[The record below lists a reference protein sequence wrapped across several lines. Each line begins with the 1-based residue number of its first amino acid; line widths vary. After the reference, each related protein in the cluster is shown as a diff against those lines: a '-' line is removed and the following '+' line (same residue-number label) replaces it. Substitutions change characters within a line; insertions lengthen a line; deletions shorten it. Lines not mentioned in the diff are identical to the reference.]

1 MKRMSVVLLVGAWL
15 LVATGAHAQSL
26 AVSGGLGVGQLW
38 DDETMLG
45 RGLDVSGGVS
55 TGLGDHVRV
64 AAEVDWLTHSR
75 TLTYLGVDGHATGAL
90 GRMSYVFGAP
100 ASPVRPYAGLGVGLM
115 HSTGTLK
122 TPVVVIAPNG
132 QPTLSTT
139 VKESTDWSLTRSM
152 WDAHAG
158 LRIGAGRGLVLRPE
172 LRWRATFG
180 SGASSG
186 IEPPLLGVQ
195 GTVSLEWSRARR

>member
-1 MKRMSVVLLVGAWL
+1 MKWMSVALFVGACV

-26 AVSGGLGVGQLW
+26 AVSAGAGIGQLW

-64 AAEVDWLTHSR
+64 AAEVDWLSHTR
-75 TLTYLGVDGHATGAL
+75 ALTYLGVDGHATSAL
-90 GRMSYVFGAP
+90 GRVSYVFGAT
-100 ASPVRPYAGLGVGLM
+100 ATRVRPYAGLGVGLM

-122 TPVVVIAPNG
+122 TPVVFIAANG

-139 VKESTDWSLTRSM
+139 VKEARDWSLTRSM
-152 WDAHAG
+152 WEAHAG
-158 LRIGAGRGLVLRPE
+158 LRIAAGRGLTLKPE
-172 LRWRATFG
+172 MRWRATFG

-186 IEPPLLGVQ
+186 IEPPLLG
-195 GTVSLEWSRARR
+195 TEALLNLEWSRSRR

>member
-1 MKRMSVVLLVGAWL
+1 MKRISVALLVVAWL
-15 LVATGAHAQSL
+15 LVAPGAHAQSV

-64 AAEVDWLTHSR
+64 AAEVDWLKHTR
-75 TLTYLGVDGHATGAL
+75 TLTYLGVDGHATSAL

-100 ASPVRPYAGLGVGLM
+100 ASPVRPYAGVGVGLM

-122 TPVVVIAPNG
+122 TPVVFIAANG

-139 VKESTDWSLTRSM
+139 VKESTDWSLTQSL

-158 LRIGAGRGLVLRPE
+158 LRIAAGRRLVLRPE

-195 GTVSLEWSRARR
+195 GVVSLEWTPFRR

>member
-1 MKRMSVVLLVGAWL
+1 MKRMSVASLVGVWL
-15 LVATGAHAQSL
+15 LAGTGAHAQSL

-64 AAEVDWLTHSR
+64 AAEVDWLSHTR
-75 TLTYLGVDGHATGAL
+75 ALTYLGVDGHATGAL
-90 GRMSYVFGAP
+90 GRVSYVVGAP
-100 ASPVRPYAGLGVGLM
+100 ATPVRPYAGLGVGLM

-139 VKESTDWSLTRSM
+139 LKESTDWSLTRSM

-158 LRIGAGRGLVLRPE
+158 LRIAAGRRLVLRPE

-186 IEPPLLGVQ
+186 IEPPLLGGQ
-195 GTVSLEWSRARR
+195 GVVSLEWSRARR